1 MLKKYFSFL
10 LVVLFS
16 TTLFCSSKQKPKNI
30 ILLIG
35 DGMGIPIVTA
45 SVLSMSNDQFKK
57 FPTIGLINTCAA
69 DKLVTDSAAGGT
81 AFSTGYKTN
90 NGRIGVDPNGK
101 VLTNIV
107 DLAQKNK
114 KSTGVVSTSSI
125 TNATPASFL
134 SHAESRK
141 SEFEIAAQISKSKV
155 DFLAGAGTDF
165 FLPKELGGKRED
177 GKNFVDSM
185 KAKGYQY
192 LNDTSKASSITAQ
205 EKFLGL
211 FGAIALPHGNKR
223 SFTLGH
229 LTKSAIQ
236 LLSKNKKGFFLMVE
250 GSQIDWAADQNNKDY
265 LFAEQKD
272 FNTAIEEALN
282 FAEKD
287 KNTLVIVLADHDTAS
302 PGISGR
308 NTETGPLDIV
318 WATKNHTANFVGM
331 FSYGPGSSNFGG
343 IQENSDVGKKLINLV
358 MERK

>member
-1 MLKKYFSFL
+1 MLKKYSFL
-10 LVVLFS
+10 LMVVLLS
-16 TTLFCSSKQKPKNI
+16 TTVFCGTTKKPKNI

-35 DGMGIPIVTA
+35 DGMGIPSVSA

-57 FPTIGLINTCAA
+57 FATIGLINTCAA

-81 AFSTGYKTN
+81 AFSTGNKTN
-90 NGRIGVDPNGK
+90 NGKIGVDPNGK

-107 DLAQKNK
+107 EVAQKYK

-134 SHAESRK
+134 SHVESRK
-141 SEFEIAAQISKSKV
+141 SEFEIAEQISNSKV

-177 GKNFVDSM
+177 GKNYVDSM
-185 KAKGYQY
+185 QAKGYDY
-192 LNDTSKASSITAQ
+192 LSDTSKASNIVSKK
-205 EKFLGL
+205 KFLGL
-211 FGAIALPHGNKR
+211 FGASALPHGNKR

-229 LTKSAIQ
+229 LTKSAIE
-236 LLSKNKKGFFLMVE
+236 LLSKNRNGFFLMVE

-272 FNTAIEEALN
+272 FNSAIEAALN

-287 KNTLVIVLADHDTAS
+287 KNTLVIVLADHDTGSFGVSARNKDT
-302 PGISGR
+302 GI
-308 NTETGPLDIV
+308 LDLV
-318 WATKNHTANFVGM
+318 WATKLHTANLVGM
-331 FSYGPGSSNFGG
+331 FSYGPSSSVFGG
-343 IQENSDVGKKLINLV
+343 IQENSDVGKKLINLI
-358 MERK
+358 K